1 MKYINEFRDS
11 VVCKKLL
18 EDLNVKAD
26 KKINIMEVCGTH
38 TMSIFRYGLRELLP
52 KNINLISGPGCPVCV
67 TAQGYIDMAINL
79 SKRKDIIIT
88 TFGDL
93 MRIPGGEGTLSISKG
108 VGGDIRVI
116 YSPIDIIEIA
126 RENIENEVVFLAI
139 GFETTTPI
147 IAETIRKA
155 KSEKI
160 NNISFLVANKKMPQV
175 LEKLVI
181 DNDIHINGFLLPGHV
196 SSIIGVKPYEFLSS
210 RYNIAGVIS
219 GFEPTDILTSII
231 KLVDLIK
238 DNNFIILNNYE
249 RAVKNT
255 GNIKAIEA
263 IKEVF
268 DNDNSYWRGFG
279 EIKNSG
285 YKINNK
291 YEEFDAIKKFS
302 IIVDNNEGV
311 SSCRCGD
318 ILKGNIS
325 PDKCTLFNNKC
336 NPENPIGPCMVSN
349 EGACAAWYKYKSKYQ
364 IN

>member
-1 MKYINEFRDS
+1 MKYLNEFRDS

-18 EDLNVKAD
+18 EELNVKSNNP
-26 KKINIMEVCGTH
+26 INIMEVCGTH

-67 TAQGYIDMAINL
+67 TSQEYIDIAINL

-93 MRIPGGEGTLSISKG
+93 MRIPGSDGTLSISKG
-108 VGGDIRVI
+108 AGGDIRVI
-116 YSPIDIIEIA
+116 YSPIDAIKIA
-126 RENIENEVVFLAI
+126 IENIDKEVVFLAI

-147 IAETIRKA
+147 IAEAIKKS

-160 NNISFLVANKKMPQV
+160 NNISFLIANKKMPEV

-181 DNDIHINGFLLPGHV
+181 DNDIHMNGFLLPGHV

-210 RYNIAGVIS
+210 KYNIAGVIS

-238 DNNFIILNNYE
+238 DNNYKIINNYE
-249 RAVKNT
+249 RSVKNT
-255 GNIKAIEA
+255 GNIRAIET
-263 IKEVF
+263 IEEVF
-268 DNDNSYWRGFG
+268 ENDNSYWRGFG

-285 YKINNK
+285 YKINSK
-291 YEEFDAIKKFS
+291 YQDFDAIKKFS
-302 IIVDNNEGV
+302 IIVNNSEVV
-311 SSCRCGD
+311 SRCRCGD

-325 PDKCTLFNNKC
+325 PDKCILFNNKC
-336 NPENPIGPCMVSN
+336 TPENPIGPCMVSN
-349 EGACAAWYKYKSKYQ
+349 EGVCSAWYKYKNKY
-364 IN
+364 